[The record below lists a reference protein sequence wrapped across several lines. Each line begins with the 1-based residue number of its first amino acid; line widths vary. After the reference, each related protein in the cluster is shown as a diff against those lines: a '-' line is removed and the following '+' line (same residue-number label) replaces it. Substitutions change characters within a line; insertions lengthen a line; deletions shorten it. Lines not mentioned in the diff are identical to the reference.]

1 MRVHQIHQTAV
12 RGFAAP
18 STEGLLFG
26 TPAVPF
32 SPPRRPFHRGFDP
45 RHSCC
50 AIPATVAPRTGL
62 RRPFCRGFA
71 SRHSATS
78 GPATPRTGLRLPF
91 HRRVGPATPRTGLR
105 LPFRRRVDPGLPVA
119 ATSGSSLHQVP
130 FLATVVGR
138 LLRFWGCAQGSPCP
152 CPPPG
157 TSGVPIAVLHCP
169 NGGKEGFSQPARVG
183 LPFFCMGSGDDLPV
197 YLIGRTPA
205 KGPGLC
211 GSAPSEPNRSCIP
224 RWPSVSPG

>member
-18 STEGLLFG
+18 FTEGLLFG
-26 TPAVPF
+26 TLAVPF
-32 SPPRRPFHRGFDP
+32 SPPRRPSHRGFDP
-45 RHSCC
+45 WHYCC
-50 AIPATVAPRTGL
+50 AIPAVVAPRTGL

-91 HRRVGPATPRTGLR
+91 HRRVGPAAPRTGLR
-105 LPFRRRVDPGLPVA
+105 LPFHRRVDPGLPVA

-138 LLRFWGCAQGSPCP
+138 LLWFWGCAQGSPCP
-152 CPPPG
+152 CPRDPWC
-157 TSGVPIAVLHCP
+157 SHCCVAL
-169 NGGKEGFSQPARVG
+169 SQWGER
-183 LPFFCMGSGDDLPV
+183 
-197 YLIGRTPA
+197 R
-205 KGPGLC
+205 
-211 GSAPSEPNRSCIP
+211 GSANR
-224 RWPSVSPG
+224 PG